1 MTTRE
6 PSRPPKPPRKPYRR
20 PVLENFGNIRTLTKI
35 AGGTMGLNDQAIM
48 GNKTG
53 L

>member
-1 MTTRE
+1 MNTPE

-35 AGGTMGLNDQAIM
+35 AGGTRGANDTVQM
-48 GNKTG
+48 SNKTG